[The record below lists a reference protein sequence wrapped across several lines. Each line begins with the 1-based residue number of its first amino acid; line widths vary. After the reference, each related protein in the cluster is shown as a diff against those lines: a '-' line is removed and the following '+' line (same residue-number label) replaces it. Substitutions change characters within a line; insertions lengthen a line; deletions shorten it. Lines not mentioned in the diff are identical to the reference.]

1 MLLFLQ
7 VIVCIALVIAV
18 GTWLSQSADIL
29 AEKTGLGRTWVGTIL
44 LAGVTSLPE
53 LATGTSAIVMFN
65 SPDLAVGGI
74 LGSCLFNLLIL
85 ALLDIYNG
93 LDPLLKRAQISH
105 GLAASLGCGMLG
117 ITAAGMLLGKT
128 DTNLA
133 MGWVGIPSVILLLLY
148 FVSAR
153 IIAQFETRR
162 RAEVL
167 EEEAEVFQ
175 YQHITP
181 VQAYRRFIILSV
193 MIVILGVWL
202 AFLGDR
208 VAAVTGLGQS
218 FIGALLLATATSL
231 PEVVASLAAV
241 RLNAVDLAVSNV
253 FGSNITNLAILG
265 FYDLVYLQ
273 GSLWANISQIHI
285 FTAVV
290 GMIMTSVAITGLIY
304 HAVSRSRMY
313 ITWDGLALIIL
324 YLGGMYVIYQNLL

>member
-1 MLLFLQ
+1 MFLFPQ
-7 VIVCIALVIAV
+7 VVVCIGLVIAV

-53 LATGTSAIVMFN
+53 LATGFGAIVFFN

-85 ALLDIYNG
+85 ALLDILNG
-93 LDPLLKRAQISH
+93 AEPLLKRAQISH
-105 GLAASLGCGMLG
+105 GLAASLGCIMLG
-117 ITAAGMLLGKT
+117 VAATGMMLSKSGI
-128 DTNLA
+128 NLA
-133 MGWVGIPSVILLLLY
+133 VGWVSIPSVILLLFY
-148 FVSAR
+148 GISAR
-153 IIAQFETRR
+153 MIAQFETRR
-162 RAEVL
+162 RAEIL
-167 EEEAEVFQ
+167 EEEVEAFQ

-181 VQAYRRFIILSV
+181 VQAYRRFVILSV

-208 VAAVTGLGQS
+208 VAQVTGLGKS
-218 FIGALLLATATSL
+218 FVGALLLATATSL

-265 FYDLVYLQ
+265 FYDVIYIQ
-273 GSLWANISQIHI
+273 GSLWLNISQIHI
-285 FTAVV
+285 ITSVIA
-290 GMIMTSVAITGLIY
+290 MIMTSVAITGLIY
-304 HAVSRSRMY
+304 HAVSNSRMY
-313 ITWDGLALIIL
+313 ITWDGLTLIFL
-324 YLGGMYVIYQNLL
+324 YLGGMYLVYQNI

>member
-7 VIVCIALVIAV
+7 VIVCITLVIAV
-18 GTWLSQSADIL
+18 GSWLSQSADIM

-53 LATGTSAIVMFN
+53 LATGTSAIVIFN

-85 ALLDIYNG
+85 ALLDICNG
-93 LDPLLKRAQISH
+93 TEPLLKRAQISH
-105 GLAASLGCGMLG
+105 GLAASLGCIMLG
-117 ITAAGMLLGKT
+117 VTATGMMLSRTEINIAVG
-128 DTNLA
+128 
-133 MGWVGIPSVILLLLY
+133 GVGIPSIILLILY

-153 IIAQFETRR
+153 MIAQFETRR

-167 EEEAEVFQ
+167 EEELEAFQ

-181 VQAYRRFIILSV
+181 VQAYRRFVILSIF
-193 MIVILGVWL
+193 IVILGIWL

-208 VAAVTGLGQS
+208 VAAVTGLGAS
-218 FIGALLLATATSL
+218 FVGALLLATATSL
-231 PEVVASLAAV
+231 PEVVASLAAI

-265 FYDLVYLQ
+265 FYDFIYHQ
-273 GSLWANISQIHI
+273 GSFWLNISYTHI
-285 FTAVV
+285 FTAAIA
-290 GMIMTSVAITGLIY
+290 MIMTSVAITGLIY

-313 ITWDGLALIIL
+313 ITWDGLTLIFL
-324 YLGGMYVIYQNLL
+324 YLGGMYVIYQDIF

>member
-1 MLLFLQ
+1 MLLFPQ
-7 VIVCIALVIAV
+7 VIVCIALVITV

-53 LATGTSAIVMFN
+53 LATGASAIVVFN
-65 SPDLAVGGI
+65 APDLAVGGI

-85 ALLDIYNG
+85 TLLDIING
-93 LDPLLKRAQISH
+93 SEPLLKRAQISH
-105 GLAASLGCGMLG
+105 GLAASLGCIMLG
-117 ITAAGMLLGKT
+117 VVTTGMLLSKT
-128 DTNLA
+128 GINLA
-133 MGWVGIPSVILLLLY
+133 VGGVGIPSVILLILY

-181 VQAYRRFIILSV
+181 VQAYRRFIILSI

-208 VAAVTGLGQS
+208 IATVTKLGES

-253 FGSNITNLAILG
+253 FGSNITNLAIFG
-265 FYDLVYLQ
+265 VYDFLYSQ
-273 GSLWANISQIHI
+273 GSIWVNISQTHI
-285 FTAVV
+285 FTSAIA
-290 GMIMTSVAITGLIY
+290 MIMTSVAITGLIY

-313 ITWDGLALIIL
+313 ITWDGLTLIFL
-324 YLGGMYVIYQNLL
+324 YIGAMYVIYQNIF